1 MSFINRKVKYPIFVV
16 YLITRSI
23 LTDAQVLN
31 DTASLNLVKKTVDQI
46 YNMRFSDATETTNLL
61 GSIYPEHPVVFLLRG
76 MITYWEGY
84 PLLSGSEK
92 SREFE
97 KQIRLCIKRSDEYE
111 PENEAEFLLTNLCA
125 RGSLLAFYTGN
136 ELPSKAFSLG
146 RTTYR
151 YLRRAFKFT
160 DTFPDFLF
168 FTGLYNYYREAYAE
182 AHPVYRPFMGFF
194 PRGDR
199 DKGMQELRTAFRKSI
214 FLKAEASTFL
224 SSNYKYF
231 ENDFANATYF
241 SKLIFNEFPGNIV
254 YRINS
259 IEDLLLVQEY
269 DDAQALI
276 SSASPGT
283 INRYYQAQIMIL
295 NAVLAEKSKDL
306 NRAEEGYRNGIKII
320 SEFRNYGDQY
330 SAYAYFGLSRISAL
344 RNDNHNQ
351 RVYRR
356 KALDLT
362 NFNHVNFN

>member
-1 MSFINRKVKYPIFVV
+1 MSFIIPKLKYQFFFM
-16 YLITRSI
+16 YLIMRI
-23 LTDAQVLN
+23 LPLDAQVLN
-31 DTASLNLVKKTVDQI
+31 DTASLNLVKTTVDQI
-46 YNMRFSDATETTNLL
+46 YSMRFPDAAETTNQL
-61 GSIYPEHPVVFLLRG
+61 SKNHPEHPVNFLLRG
-76 MITYWEGY
+76 MIIYWEGF
-84 PLLSGSEK
+84 PLLAGSEK

-97 KQIRLCIKRSDEYE
+97 KQMRLCISRSQEFE

-125 RGSLLAFYTGN
+125 RGSLLAFYAGN
-136 ELPSKAFSLG
+136 DLPSKAFSLG

-151 YLRRAFKFT
+151 HLRHAFKFT
-160 DTFPDFLF
+160 NTFPDFLF

-182 AHPVYRPFMGFF
+182 AHPVYRPLMGFF

-199 DKGMQELRTAFRKSI
+199 EKGMLELRTAFRKSI

-231 ENDFANATYF
+231 ENDFANASYF

-259 IEDLLLVQEY
+259 IEDLILVQEY

-283 INRYYQAQIMIL
+283 VNRYYQAQIMIL
-295 NAVLAEKSKDL
+295 KAILAEKNNDL
-306 NRAEEGYRNGIKII
+306 NRAEEDYRNGIKII
-320 SEFRNYGDQY
+320 SEFRKYGDQY

-344 RNDNHNQ
+344 RKDNHNQ

-362 NFNHVNFN
+362 NFDHVNFN